1 MTFSKLIY
9 LLNRFTFEN
18 IIKIYNE
25 LYNTNYKLQCRE
37 NEVIYDNELESFLYS
52 MGSEIIECDDGISSI
67 KTIEHNIYEIPYK
80 NINKNEIALIFNR
93 NKIYNQ
99 TEELSH
105 KII

>member
-9 LLNRFTFEN
+9 LLNRFTLES
-18 IIKIYNE
+18 IIKTYNE
-25 LYNTNYKLQCRE
+25 LYNTNYKLQCRG

-52 MGSEIIECDDGISSI
+52 IGAEIIECNNGISLI
-67 KTIEHNIYEIPYK
+67 KTIEHNTYEIPYK

-99 TEELSH
+99 TEVLNH

>member
-1 MTFSKLIY
+1 
-9 LLNRFTFEN
+9 
-18 IIKIYNE
+18 
-25 LYNTNYKLQCRE
+25 
-37 NEVIYDNELESFLYS
+37 
-52 MGSEIIECDDGISSI
+52 MGAEIIECNDGISLI
-67 KTIEHNIYEIPYK
+67 KTIEHNTYEIPYK